1 MTYMETNMSKMVT
14 GTCNMVD
21 KALAD
26 AEFKKYKEDT
36 DKFILRMIE
45 IGNGI
50 IKELQTLNK

>member
-1 MTYMETNMSKMVT
+1 METNMSKMVT

>member
-1 MTYMETNMSKMVT
+1 MTTFSDMVRDTVKMT
-14 GTCNMVD
+14 D

-26 AEFKKYKEDT
+26 AEFKKHKEDT

-50 IKELQTLNK
+50 IKELQNADN